1 MKKLLI
7 FTFLMASMVFI
18 APAAEAKASA
28 NSVNSGSMN
37 SSLITTQPRWRG
49 RRTVITTRTVRA
61 GYRTYRYTYRTTYNR
76 FGRVVSQTV
85 IRRVRVR

>member
-1 MKKLLI
+1 
-7 FTFLMASMVFI
+7 MASMVFV
-18 APAAEAKASA
+18 APTAQAKTNTNAI
-28 NSVNSGSMN
+28 NPGSIN

-49 RRTVITTRTVRA
+49 RRTVITNRTVRV
-61 GYRTYRYTYRTTYNR
+61 GFRVYRYTYRTTYNR